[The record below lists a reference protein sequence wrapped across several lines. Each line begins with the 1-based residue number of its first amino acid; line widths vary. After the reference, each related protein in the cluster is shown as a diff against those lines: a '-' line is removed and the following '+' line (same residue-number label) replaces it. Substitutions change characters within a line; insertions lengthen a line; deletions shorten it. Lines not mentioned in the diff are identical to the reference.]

1 MAEPPIEKETGFRHL
16 LAAGGYSWQGF
27 LRLLKEEAFR
37 HELIG
42 FVIGLAA
49 FALVGASG
57 VEFMIFVILMF
68 SLFAAESLNT
78 AVEEIIDRVS
88 PERSVEGKHAKDLGS
103 FATFCLICSNVI
115 YAVYV
120 VFF

>member
-1 MAEPPIEKETGFRHL
+1 MAPIEKQKGFRHL
-16 LAAGGYSWQGF
+16 VAAGGYSFQGF
-27 LRLLKEEAFR
+27 VRLLKEEAFR

-42 FVIGLAA
+42 FVIGLALFA
-49 FALVGASG
+49 FVDANAL
-57 VEFMIFVILMF
+57 EFMIFVILMLC
-68 SLFAAESLNT
+68 LFATEALNT

-103 FATFCLICSNVI
+103 FATFCLIAANVI

>member
-1 MAEPPIEKETGFRHL
+1 MANAPIEKEKGLRHL
-16 LAAGGYSWQGF
+16 LAAGRYSFQG
-27 LRLLKEEAFR
+27 LVRLLAEEAFR
-37 HELIG
+37 HELAG
-42 FVIGLAA
+42 FVVGLVV
-49 FALVGASG
+49 FWFTGASG
-57 VEFMIFVILMF
+57 VQFMIFVILMLC
-68 SLFAAESLNT
+68 LFAAESLNT

-103 FATFCLICSNVI
+103 FATFCLICCNVI

>member
-1 MAEPPIEKETGFRHL
+1 MAPIEKEKGFRHL
-16 LAAGGYSWQGF
+16 IAAGGYSLQGF

-42 FVIGLAA
+42 FALGLVVFFLA
-49 FALVGASG
+49 GASP
-57 VEFMIFVILMF
+57 VQFMIFVILMLC
-68 SLFAAESLNT
+68 LFGVEALNT
-78 AVEEIIDRVS
+78 AIEEIIDRVS
-88 PERSVEGKHAKDLGS
+88 PERSLEGKHAKDLGS
-103 FATFCLICSNVI
+103 FATFCLISCNVI

>member
-1 MAEPPIEKETGFRHL
+1 MAPIEKKKGLSHL
-16 LAAGGYSWQGF
+16 IAAGGYSFQGF
-27 LRLLKEEAFR
+27 VRLLKEEAFR

-42 FVIGLAA
+42 FVLGLIL
-49 FALVGASG
+49 FFIVGASP

-68 SLFAAESLNT
+68 CLFATEALNT

-88 PERSVEGKHAKDLGS
+88 PERSLEGKHAKDLGS
-103 FATFCLICSNVI
+103 FATFCLIASNAI
-115 YAVYV
+115 FAAYV

>member
-1 MAEPPIEKETGFRHL
+1 MAPIEKKKGFSHL
-16 LAAGGYSWQGF
+16 FAAGGYSFHGF
-27 LRLLKEEAFR
+27 TRLLKEEAFR

-42 FVIGLAA
+42 FVLGLVVFFIA
-49 FALVGASG
+49 GASALQ
-57 VEFMIFVILMF
+57 FMIFVMLMF
-68 SLFAAESLNT
+68 VLFAVESLNT

-88 PERSVEGKHAKDLGS
+88 PERSIEGKHAKDLGS
-103 FATFCLICSNVI
+103 FATFCLITCNVI

>member
-1 MAEPPIEKETGFRHL
+1 MAPIEKKKGFRHL
-16 LAAGGYSWQGF
+16 LAAGGYSFHGF

-42 FVIGLAA
+42 FVVGLVI
-49 FALVGASG
+49 FLIVGASAL
-57 VEFMIFVILMF
+57 EFMIFVILMF
-68 SLFAAESLNT
+68 LLFAVESLNT

-103 FATFCLICSNVI
+103 FATFCLISCNVI

>member
-1 MAEPPIEKETGFRHL
+1 MAEPPIEKEKGFRHL

-27 LRLLKEEAFR
+27 LRLLREEAFR

-42 FVIGLAA
+42 LVVGLAV

-57 VEFMIFVILMF
+57 VEFMIFVILMLG
-68 SLFAAESLNT
+68 LFAVEALNT

-103 FATFCLICSNVI
+103 FATFCLISCNVI
-115 YAVYV
+115 HAVYV

>member
-1 MAEPPIEKETGFRHL
+1 MAEAPIEKEKGFRHL
-16 LAAGGYSWQGF
+16 VAAGQYSLQGF
-27 LRLLKEEAFR
+27 IRLLKEEAFR
-37 HELIG
+37 HEIIG
-42 FVIGLAA
+42 FFVGLAV
-49 FALVGASG
+49 FWFSGADA
-57 VEFMIFVILMF
+57 VEYMIFVILMLA
-68 SLFAAESLNT
+68 LFAAESLNT

-103 FATFCLICSNVI
+103 FATFCLICCNFI

>member
-1 MAEPPIEKETGFRHL
+1 MADAPIEKEKGLRHL
-16 LAAGGYSWQGF
+16 LAAGRYSLQGF
-27 LRLLKEEAFR
+27 VRLLQEEAFR

-42 FVIGLAA
+42 FVVGLLVFW
-49 FALVGASG
+49 FASATG
-57 VEFMIFVILMF
+57 VQFMIFVILMF
-68 SLFAAESLNT
+68 ALFAAESLNT

-103 FATFCLICSNVI
+103 FATFCLICCNVI